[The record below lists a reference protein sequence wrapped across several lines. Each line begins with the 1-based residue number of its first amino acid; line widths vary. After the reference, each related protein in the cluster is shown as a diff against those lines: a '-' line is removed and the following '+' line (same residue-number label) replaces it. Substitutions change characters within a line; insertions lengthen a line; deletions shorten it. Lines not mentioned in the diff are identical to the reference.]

1 MRIVRTLAHHR
12 ALRVSDHQLDVVT
25 QSVHADF
32 VRVWPRADCH
42 VTRFHCAQSGQEL
55 ETHELAK
62 PSLHAIA
69 SNRAV
74 LVSRNHDR
82 DPCMTK
88 RGSED
93 SDVEV
98 RGPNPPPLSND
109 ILNV

>member
-1 MRIVRTLAHHR
+1 MRMSAHHR
-12 ALRVSDHQLDVVT
+12 APRVLDQQPDVVA
-25 QSVHADF
+25 QCVYADL
-32 VRVWPRADCH
+32 VRVWPRADGN
-42 VTRFHCAQSGQEL
+42 VTWLEPVQRGKKL
-55 ETHELAK
+55 ETHKLAK

-69 SNRAV
+69 SNGAV
-74 LVSRNHDR
+74 LVPRNHDR